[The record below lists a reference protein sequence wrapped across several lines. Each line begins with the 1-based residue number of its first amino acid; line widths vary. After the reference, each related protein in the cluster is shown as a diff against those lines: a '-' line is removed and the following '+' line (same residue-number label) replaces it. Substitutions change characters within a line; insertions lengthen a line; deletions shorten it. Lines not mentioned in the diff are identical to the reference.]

1 MVSLFST
8 LVSLAILLAAGGLI
22 VWHVRT
28 WRRAERKPSE
38 GQGFD
43 YYRRQYRRRMQ
54 TSALLA
60 VVAVAIFV
68 GQFITRPPV
77 AVLVFWGGVL
87 LVLFWIGLLAVAD
100 VVATKL
106 HFAQLR
112 AHYRVEEA
120 KLQMELRRIRSTRG
134 NGKPPN
140 GDE

>member
-1 MVSLFST
+1 MVSWFST
-8 LVSLAILLAAGGLI
+8 LVALALLFAACGLI
-22 VWHVRT
+22 VWHVRM
-28 WRRAERKPSE
+28 WRRAERRSSD
-38 GQGFD
+38 GQGLD

-60 VVAVAIFV
+60 LVAVAIFV

-106 HFAQLR
+106 HFARLR

-120 KLQMELRRIRSTRG
+120 KLQMELRRIRGAGG
-134 NGKPPN
+134 NGEPPE
-140 GDE
+140 GDG